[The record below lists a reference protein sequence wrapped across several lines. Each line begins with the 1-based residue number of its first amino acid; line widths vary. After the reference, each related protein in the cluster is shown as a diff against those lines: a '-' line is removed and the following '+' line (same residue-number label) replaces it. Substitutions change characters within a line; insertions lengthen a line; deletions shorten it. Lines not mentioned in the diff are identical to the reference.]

1 MLITV
6 DFLHLNEVLVKM
18 VQDKKITAQERED
31 LLHKSGLIKL
41 EDNRWQENE
50 NSILTL
56 PNL

>member
-41 EDNRWQENE
+41 EDNKWQENE